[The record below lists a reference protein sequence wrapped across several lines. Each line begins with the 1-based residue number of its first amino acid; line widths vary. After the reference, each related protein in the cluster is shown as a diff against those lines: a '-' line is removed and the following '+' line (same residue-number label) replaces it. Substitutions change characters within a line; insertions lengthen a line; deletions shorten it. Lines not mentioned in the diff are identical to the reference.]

1 MKKILIDAEKN
12 DEVRVAIVEGEGLID
27 YEAERVKNDRTKGN
41 IYLAKIIR
49 VEPSLQAAFVDYGG
63 NKHGFLAYNEIHPD
77 YFKIPTADK
86 KKLLEQ
92 ELEESKQI
100 NLNDDEELYDDNNFL
115 ETDSSSKKKSLD
127 VQKGFLSKV
136 FDFFNYKPLD
146 DFSTPKIK
154 KKKILK
160 IIIKIK
166 I

>member
-12 DEVRVAIVEGEGLID
+12 EEVRVAIVEGEGLID
-27 YEAERVKNDRTKGN
+27 YESERIENDRIKGN
-41 IYLAKIIR
+41 IYLAKIVR

-77 YFKIPTADK
+77 YFKIPTWSI

-100 NLNDDEELYDDNNFL
+100 NLNDDDELYDDNFQ
-115 ETDSSSKKKSLD
+115 ETDNSNKKKNLKI
-127 VQKGFLSKV
+127 QKGFLTKV

-146 DFSTPKIK
+146 DFSTPKIRK
-154 KKKILK
+154 KKF
-160 IIIKIK
+160 
-166 I
+166 

>member
-1 MKKILIDAEKN
+1 MGN

-27 YEAERVKNDRTKGN
+27 YEAEKVKNERTKGN
-41 IYLAKIIR
+41 IYLAKIVR

-100 NLNDDEELYDDNNFL
+100 NLTEDDEELFEDNL
-115 ETDSSSKKKSLD
+115 QETVALDKKSKL
-127 VQKGFLSKV
+127 
-136 FDFFNYKPLD
+136 
-146 DFSTPKIK
+146 
-154 KKKILK
+154 
-160 IIIKIK
+160 
-166 I
+166 

>member
-1 MKKILIDAEKN
+1 MKKILIDAEN
-12 DEVRVAIVEGEGLID
+12 NEEVRVAIVEGEGLID
-27 YEAERVKNDRTKGN
+27 YEAEKVKNDRIKGN

-100 NLNDDEELYDDNNFL
+100 SINDDDDLFEENFQQNENL
-115 ETDSSSKKKSLD
+115 KEEK
-127 VQKGFLSKV
+127 
-136 FDFFNYKPLD
+136 
-146 DFSTPKIK
+146 FS
-154 KKKILK
+154 
-160 IIIKIK
+160 
-166 I
+166 

>member
-1 MKKILIDAEKN
+1 MGLIDAEKN
-12 DEVRVAIVEGEGLID
+12 EEIRVAMIQESSLID
-27 YEAERVKNDRTKGN
+27 YESERIENDRIKGN
-41 IYLAKIIR
+41 IYLAKIVR

-92 ELEESKQI
+92 ELEESKRI

-115 ETDSSSKKKSLD
+115 ETDSSSKRKSLD

-136 FDFFNYKPLD
+136 FDFFNYKPL
-146 DFSTPKIK
+146 
-154 KKKILK
+154 
-160 IIIKIK
+160 
-166 I
+166 